1 LGADASNRS
10 MSQGD
15 TMTSE
20 CWAGRNSLFVKSLRV
35 LFTLAITSGAFCQS
49 QAAGELKL
57 NTTPSPRTELP
68 LSQIGF
74 KIVYETF
81 RETNGKENWELY
93 MINAD
98 GSDPVNLT
106 RTPDVDEMYPHASPD
121 GTKLCC
127 VADETVSGRK
137 VRNVYCMNI
146 DGTERVKVADN
157 ARQPCWSPD
166 SKTIAYLKGEFERY
180 TIKDFATKGV
190 FFYDLKTRLH
200 REHPNTNLYHLYNIS
215 WSPDGNWFL
224 ATVHG
229 GMGFK
234 HAILAFKVDEA
245 NVYDLTR
252 FGVTGCRAEFGPN
265 GRKMTWGLTDWDL
278 CTASIDLSSGEPRV
292 TDVRRIVKCEKACEV
307 YHTDFSPD
315 GKYIAF
321 SHGPEAT
328 EMVGGKAPGWNI
340 CVSDLTGK
348 WVVITS
354 DGNHNKEPDWVP
366 VAAPRR

>member
-1 LGADASNRS
+1 MISK
-10 MSQGD
+10 
-15 TMTSE
+15 
-20 CWAGRNSLFVKSLRV
+20 CWAGKRSLFVQSLCV
-35 LFTLAITSGAFCQS
+35 LFTLALASGAFGQS
-49 QAAGELKL
+49 QPAGELKL
-57 NTTPSPRTELP
+57 STTPSARTELP
-68 LSQIGF
+68 LNEIGF

-81 RETNGKENWELY
+81 RETGGKENWELY

-106 RTPDVDEMYPHASPD
+106 RTADVDELYPHASPD
-121 GTKLCC
+121 GTKLSS
-127 VADETVSGRK
+127 VAEEIVNGQK
-137 VRNVYCMNI
+137 VRNVYYMSI

-157 ARQPCWSPD
+157 AREPCWGPD

-180 TIKDFATKGV
+180 TITDYATKGL
-190 FFYDLKTRLH
+190 FFYDLKTRQH
-200 REHPNTNLYHLYNIS
+200 REHPNTNLYHLYNIC

-234 HAILAFKVDEA
+234 HAILTFKADGT

-252 FGVTGCRAEFGPN
+252 FGVTGCRAEFGPD

-278 CTASIDLSSGEPRV
+278 CTASINVTSNEPRV
-292 TDVRRIVKCEKACEV
+292 TDVCRVVKCEKESEV

-315 GKYIAF
+315 GKYITF
-321 SHGPEAT
+321 SHGLKAN
-328 EMVGGKAPGWNI
+328 EMIGGKAPGWNI
-340 CVSDLTGK
+340 CVSDMTGK

-366 VAAPRR
+366 ARTSDR